1 MKPYII
7 PVTIP
12 NKILY
17 FNLDNNLSDPWGA
30 RTGSSSGSGIFST
43 ADKYTGTHSA
53 SFNGVL
59 GTNSGS
65 YRLITIPSINYGTNG
80 VSVSFWMNRL
90 GNSANDY
97 HVFALGFLYMWG
109 QGTTNNFQ
117 INNVAGTNITLTN
130 NVWNHV
136 VVTVTSANVV
146 NIYVNST
153 RVITNITASG
163 AYAGTGTG
171 RIGGVPVGN
180 GGANLN
186 GYIDEFKVYGKILTQ
201 AEVSAIYGDY
211 AI

>member
-1 MKPYII
+1 MLTTLNNVGSHLMKPYII

-43 ADKYTGTHSA
+43 ADKYAGTHSA

-97 HVFALGFLYMWG
+97 HVFALGFLYM
-109 QGTTNNFQ
+109 
-117 INNVAGTNITLTN
+117 
-130 NVWNHV
+130 
-136 VVTVTSANVV
+136 
-146 NIYVNST
+146 
-153 RVITNITASG
+153 
-163 AYAGTGTG
+163 
-171 RIGGVPVGN
+171 
-180 GGANLN
+180 
-186 GYIDEFKVYGKILTQ
+186 
-201 AEVSAIYGDY
+201 
-211 AI
+211 